1 MKSIS
6 QNISVTEFH
15 HTVLRSEK
23 VMKNTLKLSVEPSL
37 EDRRKISVE
46 RGNTEEIQIFPV
58 DDDGGEI

>member
-1 MKSIS
+1 M
-6 QNISVTEFH
+6 TEFH